1 MNDLSNTFLVAAPK
15 LEDARFIQS
24 VVYIHKHNV
33 EGAVGFIINKPIN
46 KSLWI
51 ELCMTAGIKNPVEK
65 DIPIYFGGPVETQV
79 GFVLHSPEYKTM
91 LTECINDWLSMT
103 QGMDILVDIAQ
114 GLGPRQFQITLGYS
128 GWNPGQL
135 ELELE
140 SMYPPDPTSG
150 WMSIPASDSLLFNV
164 GNEDKWKTAID
175 GYATSYIDNILKF
188 ETHERTSKI

>member
-1 MNDLSNTFLVAAPK
+1 MDNLSDTFLVAAPK
-15 LEDARFIQS
+15 LEDARFLQS
-24 VVYIHKHNV
+24 VVYMYKHNL
-33 EGAVGFIINKPIN
+33 EGAVGFIINKPVN

-51 ELCMTAGIKNPVEK
+51 ELCRTAGITNPIEKN
-65 DIPIYFGGPVETQV
+65 IPIYFGGPVDSQV
-79 GFVLHSPEYKTM
+79 GFVLHTPDYKTM

-114 GLGPRQFQITLGYS
+114 GTGPRDFQITLGYS

-140 SMYPPDPTSG
+140 SMYPRDPTSG
-150 WMSIPASDSLLFNV
+150 WMSIPASDSLIFNV

-175 GYATSYIDNILKF
+175 GYATSYVDNILKF

>member
-1 MNDLSNTFLVAAPK
+1 MDDLSNTFLVAAPK

-24 VVYIHKHNV
+24 VVYMYRHNL

-65 DIPIYFGGPVETQV
+65 DIPIYFGGPVESQV
-79 GFVLHSPEYKTM
+79 GFVLHSTDYKTM
-91 LTECINDWLSMT
+91 LTESITNWLSIT

-114 GLGPRQFQITLGYS
+114 GNGPRDFQITLGYS

-140 SMYPPDPTSG
+140 SPRPRDPNSG
-150 WMSIPASDSLLFNV
+150 WMNIPASENLIFNI
-164 GNEDKWKTAID
+164 GNEIKWETAVEK
-175 GYATSYIDNILKF
+175 YASTYVNDLLKF
-188 ETHERTSKI
+188 EPHERTSKI

>member
-1 MNDLSNTFLVAAPK
+1 MDDLSDTFLVAAPK

-24 VVYIHKHNV
+24 VVYMYKHNI

-51 ELCMTAGIKNPVEK
+51 ELCMTASIKNPIEK
-65 DIPIYFGGPVETQV
+65 DIPIYFGGPVESQV
-79 GFVLHSPEYKTM
+79 GFVLHSSDYKTM
-91 LTECINDWLSMT
+91 LTESINDWLSIT

-114 GLGPRQFQITLGYS
+114 GNGPRNLQITLGYS

-135 ELELE
+135 ELEIE
-140 SMYPPDPTSG
+140 SPRPRDPNSG
-150 WMSIPASDSLLFNV
+150 WMNIPSSENLIFNV
-164 GNEDKWKTAID
+164 GNENKWEQAIES
-175 GYATSYIDNILKF
+175 YATSYVDNILKF